1 MLRCLLVIFAIIS
14 SAPRANAEPFTGNQL
29 LDACVSSDLV
39 KSAFCAGYI
48 ASMIE
53 GLAWGATLVAIRLDA
68 ASNAEETN
76 DFNAAM
82 LGYCIP
88 PTADNRQVA
97 DVVVNSLRENPA
109 TRHETARHLIVLS
122 LQEAFP
128 CV

>member
-1 MLRCLLVIFAIIS
+1 MLRCLLVMFAITYS
-14 SAPRANAEPFTGNQL
+14 VPPAKAEPFTGNQL

-53 GLAWGATLVAIRLDA
+53 GLAWGSTLVALRLDA
-68 ASNAEETN
+68 APTAEAAN

-88 PTADNRQVA
+88 PAADNRQVA
-97 DVVVNSLRENPA
+97 EVVVKSLQEKPA
-109 TRHETARHLIVLS
+109 TRRQAARQLIVLS
-122 LQEAFP
+122 LQDAFP
-128 CV
+128 CR